1 MLSWLQNLVAFS
13 ILNLVTPLTY
23 AVASATKRIA
33 IITLS
38 LFLLGNPVTLPNVVG
53 MMLAITGVLGYNK
66 VIFNLLC
73 YNFVIDLSDFE

>member
-73 YNFVIDLSDFE
+73 